1 MDGRRV
7 CALCIDTALGD
18 GVQYLQEIVIL
29 TRGCGFVKKKKKSNS
44 RIGYRVAAGV
54 VDVFSAA
61 SAAIIVLLLM
71 LGSLY
76 SWLRQDLSVTFADLT
91 DNITDA
97 VIITDAAKK

>member
-1 MDGRRV
+1 M
-7 CALCIDTALGD
+7 
-18 GVQYLQEIVIL
+18 IL
-29 TRGCGFVKKKKKSNS
+29 TKGCGFVKKKKKTNS

-54 VDVFSAA
+54 MDVFGAAAA
-61 SAAIIVLLLM
+61 SVAIIVFLLM